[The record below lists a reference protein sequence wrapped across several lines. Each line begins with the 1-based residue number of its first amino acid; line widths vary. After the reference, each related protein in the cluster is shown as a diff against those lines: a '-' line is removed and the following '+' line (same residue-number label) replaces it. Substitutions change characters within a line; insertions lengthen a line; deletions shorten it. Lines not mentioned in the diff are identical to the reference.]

1 MHEFVAVVRLPNGLT
16 QRVAERSR
24 RGKRDRARTG
34 GVSAL
39 SRGVLGGAATNLD
52 LGPVVTR
59 AVRLQ
64 AATVGSRAMFEEM
77 VRAMEL
83 HRLEPVLEV
92 APRRFDGTA
101 EVIGALAA
109 GGHFGKVCMRAWEA
123 G

>member
-1 MHEFVAVVRLPNGLT
+1 MPVWDFGGFSNRLPHL
-16 QRVAERSR
+16 AEADALDRADCVLVR
-24 RGKRDRARTG
+24 RGQVAG
-34 GVSAL
+34 EAS
-39 SRGVLGGAATNLD
+39 LD

-101 EVIGALAA
+101 GVIGALAA